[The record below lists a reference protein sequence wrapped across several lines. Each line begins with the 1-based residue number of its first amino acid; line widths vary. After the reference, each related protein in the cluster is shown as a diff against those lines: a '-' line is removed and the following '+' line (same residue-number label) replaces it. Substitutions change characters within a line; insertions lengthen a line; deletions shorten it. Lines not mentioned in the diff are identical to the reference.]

1 MFYFL
6 VSHYKRSK
14 DNKIILKKQMYFD
27 LIEILLGKRKNNC
40 KILRHLSLN
49 IE

>member
-27 LIEILLGKRKNNC
+27 LIASLAFKPKDYC